1 MTARAGGAQPT
12 TVSLFV
18 PSFQPTP
25 PKRVAAWDSSP
36 RSPCWCNFH
45 PRYPRG
51 WRHMY
56 KVSLDYLTDFNPRHP
71 RGWRPLNITAWSTNF
86 YFNPR
91 RLLSGGTSAKLRGG
105 ARTNRFEALF
115 LSPAIPSGANAEGC
129 LLATRGHP
137 FHPTPPFERAALGN
151 PHDLGTPFPSSQSRL
166 PPPSRFIAYFKSVFQ
181 PTRPFRAVNKQPI
194 DPRICYEFQPTPST
208 RRVTCLVV
216 SFFCLTGSFQP
227 TPPA

>member
-1 MTARAGGAQPT
+1 
-12 TVSLFV
+12 
-18 PSFQPTP
+18 
-25 PKRVAAWDSSP
+25 
-36 RSPCWCNFH
+36 
-45 PRYPRG
+45 
-51 WRHMY
+51 MY

>member
-86 YFNPR
+86 YFNPHRLYGR
-91 RLLSGGTSAKLRGG
+91 RHNRESEGRGQGPTSLRRFSFPPPSHPAPMRKAACWPRADTHFIPRRPLSGQFSG
-105 ARTNRFEALF
+105 
-115 LSPAIPSGANAEGC
+115 IPMIWE
-129 LLATRGHP
+129 RP
-137 FHPTPPFERAALGN
+137 FHPRSPACRHQAGSLPISNPCFN
-151 PHDLGTPFPSSQSRL
+151 PHGPFGR
-166 PPPSRFIAYFKSVFQ
+166 
-181 PTRPFRAVNKQPI
+181 
-194 DPRICYEFQPTPST
+194 
-208 RRVTCLVV
+208 
-216 SFFCLTGSFQP
+216 
-227 TPPA
+227 

>member
-1 MTARAGGAQPT
+1 MGFIPT
-12 TVSLFV
+12 FAMLVQF
-18 PSFQPTP
+18 PSTPSSRVATYVQSITRLSNRFQSTP
-25 PKRVAAWDSSP
+25 PSRVAAAE
-36 RSPCWCNFH
+36 H
-45 PRYPRG
+45 HG
-51 WRHMY
+51 
-56 KVSLDYLTDFNPRHP
+56 
-71 RGWRPLNITAWSTNF
+71 
-86 YFNPR
+86 PR

-166 PPPSRFIAYFKSVFQ
+166 PAPSRFITHFKSVFQ

-227 TPPA
+227 TPSA

>member
-1 MTARAGGAQPT
+1 MIQEFAYRGSILGMIDRPGGRCPT
-12 TVSLFV
+12 NHRFAFCTVLS
-18 PSFQPTP
+18 TH
-25 PKRVAAWDSSP
+25 AA
-36 RSPCWCNFH
+36 FM
-45 PRYPRG
+45 G
-51 WRHMY
+51 
-56 KVSLDYLTDFNPRHP
+56 
-71 RGWRPLNITAWSTNF
+71 
-86 YFNPR
+86 
-91 RLLSGGTSAKLRGG
+91 GGTSAKLRGG

-166 PPPSRFIAYFKSVFQ
+166 PPPSRFITHFKSVFQ

>member
-1 MTARAGGAQPT
+1 MGMIDRPGGRCPTNHRFAFCTVLSTHAAQESGGLGFIPT
-12 TVSLFV
+12 FAMLVQF
-18 PSFQPTP
+18 PSTLSSRVATYVQSITRLSNRFQSTP
-25 PKRVAAWDSSP
+25 PSRVAAAE
-36 RSPCWCNFH
+36 H
-45 PRYPRG
+45 HG
-51 WRHMY
+51 LVY
-56 KVSLDYLTDFNPRHP
+56 K
-71 RGWRPLNITAWSTNF
+71 
-86 YFNPR
+86 
-91 RLLSGGTSAKLRGG
+91 
-105 ARTNRFEALF
+105 F
-115 LSPAIPSGANAEGC
+115 L
-129 LLATRGHP
+129 

-227 TPPA
+227 TPSA